1 MRIEILHTI
10 AERRDA
16 ERIRQSVAL
25 ELGPEIERIDVVLR
39 EVPNDYL
46 R

>member
-16 ERIRQSVAL
+16 ERIQRNVSL
-25 ELGPEIERIDVVLR
+25 ELGPEVERIAVVLR